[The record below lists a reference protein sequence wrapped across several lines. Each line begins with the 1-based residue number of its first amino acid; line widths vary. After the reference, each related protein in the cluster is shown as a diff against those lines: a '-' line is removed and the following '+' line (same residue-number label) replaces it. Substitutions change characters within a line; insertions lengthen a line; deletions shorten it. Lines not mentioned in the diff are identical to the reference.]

1 MRRRL
6 LASVAVRHALLIGTT
21 VVVPAADAAPWEDR
35 SNVPFFA
42 VGPSGEYHRVVW
54 HVRLTNRAPR
64 PAATELGA
72 DSVERSWAGR
82 KAAPPWCLTHLPNR
96 SADRPRDTWELTTG
110 SQARCEAWASAIT
123 TKPVTE
129 RPPLEST
136 LHRYVRIVRRPAN
149 RPSGFR
155 ATSNG
160 SWSSTVAGS
169 RRQSSAPPAQIAFT
183 SNPTLSAS
191 CLAGGS
197 ARVARRSPRPGGR
210 TR

>member
-136 LHRYVRIVRRPAN
+136 LHRYVR
-149 RPSGFR
+149 
-155 ATSNG
+155 
-160 SWSSTVAGS
+160 S